1 MTKELISNQVHI
13 SFQPG
18 FNGRQSVALEALATV
33 LKVSPTEVSPCQ
45 AAVQSD
51 NGVNVDLPVRAV
63 ARLRTL
69 MQNNNGQLRLLG
81 LKNVILEG
89 EPGTIEKWCVSN
101 GRFDLET
108 SAAAVETFEPVPRIW
123 LYHVIYL
130 VVTVLLAASIVRF
143 STLVAASLLLISAI
157 CVAGIGLARRRRYLA
172 AHLLAVAI
180 GLGAPLVVCAR
191 LLPLQTLLL
200 FLALI
205 LGTYIFRRTLV

>member
-13 SFQPG
+13 SFQSD

-33 LKVSPTEVSPCQ
+33 LKVSPAEVSPCQ

-51 NGVNVDLPVRAV
+51 NEVNVDLPVGAV

-69 MQNNNGQLRLLG
+69 LQNNNGQLRMLG

-89 EPGTIEKWCVSN
+89 EPGTIEKWGVSN

-108 SAAAVETFEPVPRIW
+108 STAAVETFEPVPRIW

-157 CVAGIGLARRRRYLA
+157 CVTGIGLARRRRYLA

-180 GLGAPLVVCAR
+180 GLGAPVVVCAH
-191 LLPLQTLLL
+191 LLPLQTVLL

-205 LGTYIFRRTLV
+205 LGTFIFRRTLF